1 MEERSPNSEPDGS
14 RRGRSARTARV
25 LSSALVFASLLP
37 VYTGRAPEARRIRA
51 DWVFGNREARPG
63 LH

>member
-14 RRGRSARTARV
+14 RAARLSGRLARTLSLV
-25 LSSALVFASLLP
+25 LTRRFRLK
-37 VYTGRAPEARRIRA
+37 GRFVRA
-51 DWVFGNREARPG
+51 DWVTGNREARPG

>member
-14 RRGRSARTARV
+14 RTARALRQRYRRAGHATN
-25 LSSALVFASLLP
+25 LSLTLTRRFRSE
-37 VYTGRAPEARRIRA
+37 GRRTYA
-51 DWVFGNREARPG
+51 DWITGNREARPG

>member
-14 RRGRSARTARV
+14 RAARLSGRHATTH
-25 LSSALVFASLLP
+25 LLVP
-37 VYTGRAPEARRIRA
+37 TRRFRPAERFICA
-51 DWVFGNREARPG
+51 DWVTGNREARPG